1 MQNQGGGQ
9 QGWGSW
15 QPSYAGVGANA
26 HGDAAEAGQS
36 DSGADLSQLFPPN
49 PMANNADAMEG
60 QQGGFGGEQ
69 ARQDFGGS
77 IERAD
82 SDRMDTAGTFGY
94 GGDGKAIDETINA
107 LANNPD
113 VMLRLQEDEEDSRL
127 AVRREEDL
135 DDASLALALQ
145 LQAEEEERERQ
156 RKIRKPLPP
165 LYQGPGADDIDL
177 YVCVDREVQPDAAR
191 LPASPAKPSWPPAA
205 PPPSS
210 ASSPPVHMSLFPNGQ
225 PNPFG
230 MLGAT
235 MEDDQIAED
244 EEEEDDLPAEDDVR
258 LVTANRF
265 STVAQLMQAIV
276 RSEVFPIRK
285 VSHIRHIAFRALPET
300 PEMKARPFQTASAP
314 VFGNFF
320 SFGAASSGGQEAQQP
335 TPEQSVTSFVTLPSK
350 MKISDLPITEDSVFK
365 VILRKKDRDRKRKR
379 RGGRGGDESMDGYTE
394 DPPTNSLQSP
404 SKSSDNHEEIEVWK
418 QRYMEM
424 HNKFLQAQQ
433 KADNLEQ
440 DLVLEKLP
448 RLEIPETKKAKAH
461 EDVNAANAPHSV
473 FGSPPPAQPPAR
485 PIPKAFALPDFTS
498 MANNASSSSGGGSSS
513 SNPTQQSPK

>member
-1 MQNQGGGQ
+1 M
-9 QGWGSW
+9 
-15 QPSYAGVGANA
+15 
-26 HGDAAEAGQS
+26 D
-36 DSGADLSQLFPPN
+36 D
-49 PMANNADAMEG
+49 
-60 QQGGFGGEQ
+60 QQGGFSGDQ
-69 ARQDFGGS
+69 MRQNFGGS

-82 SDRMDTAGTFGY
+82 SDRMDTAGSFGY
-94 GGDGKAIDETINA
+94 GGGGKPIDETINA

-113 VMLRLQEDEEDSRL
+113 VMLTLQEEEEDSRL
-127 AVRREEDL
+127 AVRREEDY

-165 LYQGPGADDIDL
+165 LYQGPGADDIDI
-177 YVCVDREVQPDAAR
+177 YVCVDREVQPDAVR
-191 LPASPAKPSWPPAA
+191 LPASPAKPSWPAA

-235 MEDDQIAED
+235 MEEDDHAGGEED
-244 EEEEDDLPAEDDVR
+244 SEDDLPAEDDVR

-265 STVAQLMQAIV
+265 ATVAQLMQAIV

-300 PEMKARPFQTASAP
+300 PEMKARLFQAASAP
-314 VFGNFF
+314 VFGNFMT
-320 SFGAASSGGQEAQQP
+320 FGASSSGQEVQQP
-335 TPEQSVTSFVTLPSK
+335 TPEQSITSFVTLPTK

-379 RGGRGGDESMDGYTE
+379 RGGGGDESMEAYTE

-404 SKSSDNHEEIEVWK
+404 AKSSDNQHDEIEVWK

-424 HNKFLQAQQ
+424 HSKFVQAQQ

-461 EDVNAANAPHSV
+461 EDVSASNAVHSV
-473 FGSPPPAQPPAR
+473 FGSPPQTQAPPR
-485 PIPKAFALPDFTS
+485 PIPKAFALPDFTT
-498 MANNASSSSGGGSSS
+498 MVNNGNGGASSS
-513 SNPTQQSPK
+513 SNPSQQSPK